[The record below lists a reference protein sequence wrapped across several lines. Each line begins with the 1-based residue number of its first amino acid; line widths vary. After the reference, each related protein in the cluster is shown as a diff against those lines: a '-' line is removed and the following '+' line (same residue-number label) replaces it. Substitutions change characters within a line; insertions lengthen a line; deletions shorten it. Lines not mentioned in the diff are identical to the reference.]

1 MRKIAFNCNQT
12 KKQGLGHFFRCLNLA
27 KHMSILRNCNI
38 YFLGEF
44 SSFSNKILNEL
55 GFKIIKVNS
64 KKAIESYIDDFDILI
79 TDRYDIDQ
87 DYLNFLANNKE
98 IKKVFIDD
106 FNVLDFTQQDLVI
119 NFRVGASAF
128 NYNSKDYALGPEYFI
143 YTPILSKI
151 RMNYKFRNDVNLVLF
166 YGTSTNQSNSF
177 FMKLPQYLIKTYK
190 NINVIHLTNH
200 LSFFKHKRYK
210 TINLNP
216 DIEKHFE
223 TADIIINGGGL
234 IKYEAAFCGIPSATL
249 STTIEQHEDTLVLE
263 KENLLYNLGCQTNTE
278 KINLEEKLNCFI
290 QDSVLRQS
298 LYEEGRKFF
307 KPRSITNL
315 INKINEL

>member
-12 KKQGLGHFFRCLNLA
+12 KKQGLGHFSRCLNLA
-27 KHMSILRNCNI
+27 KHMVILRNCNI

-98 IKKVFIDD
+98 TKKVFIDD

-119 NFRVGASAF
+119 NFRVGASAL

-166 YGTSTNQSNSF
+166 YGTSTNHSNSF

-200 LSFFKHKRYK
+200 LSSFKHKRYK

-263 KENLLYNLGCQTNTE
+263 
-278 KINLEEKLNCFI
+278 
-290 QDSVLRQS
+290 
-298 LYEEGRKFF
+298 
-307 KPRSITNL
+307 
-315 INKINEL
+315 